1 MGPILALVLFNSVVF
16 VIVINVL
23 LKHFRRRIADLDKK
37 AQAMSALK
45 TLISVI
51 SIMFMFGMQWLFGAF
66 TIADA
71 SKPFQWLFVIFS
83 TLQGVFLFIFF
94 VALNQEAREEWLN
107 IFSFGH
113 RKKPRHT
120 SISQATRPNRNNR
133 STYST
138 SKRDTSYRTF
148 SLSSAGDS
156 AVEMKEYRKKLF
168 MAPPTSV
175 SQETE
180 FVIENDAA
188 DHESHHSSIE
198 EIHKVDLASEENHDQ
213 NVDLASEEIE
223 KVDLA
228 SEGMDDSSNK
238 PSIEVPEHILQRRS
252 TFSSSRPRDQPSM
265 EVPEEVLQRRSSFHQ
280 PSFKESEEILQRR
293 FMFQYSRLCEQ
304 PLMEVPEHILQ
315 RRAVVS
321 PLTTTAKKGASKFEE
336 EDFENTITECS
347 SVCTTDFG
355 DLTDFSLSLASDTE
369 QLL

>member
-1 MGPILALVLFNSVVF
+1 MGPILALVLFNTVVF
-16 VIVINVL
+16 VIFVNVF
-23 LKHFRRRIADLDKK
+23 LKQFRRKITDLDKK
-37 AQAMSALK
+37 AQALSGLK
-45 TLISVI
+45 NFIGVI
-51 SIMFMFGMQWLFGAF
+51 SIMFMFGIQWLLGAF

-83 TLQGVFLFIFF
+83 TLQGLFLFIFF
-94 VALNQEAREEWLN
+94 VALNKEAREEWLN

-133 STYST
+133 SIYST
-138 SKRDTSYRTF
+138 SKPDTSEINYRTF

-156 AVEMKEYRKKLF
+156 AVEMKEYRRKLF

-175 SQETE
+175 SQETK

-188 DHESHHSSIE
+188 DLESHHSSIE
-198 EIHKVDLASEENHDQ
+198 EIHKVDLASE
-213 NVDLASEEIE
+213 
-223 KVDLA
+223 
-228 SEGMDDSSNK
+228 GMDESSNK

-265 EVPEEVLQRRSSFHQ
+265 EVPEEVLQRRSSIHQ
-280 PSFKESEEILQRR
+280 PSFEVSEQVLQRR
-293 FMFQYSRLCEQ
+293 FMFHYSKQ
-304 PLMEVPEHILQ
+304 PVMEVPEHILQ

-321 PLTTTAKKGASKFEE
+321 PQTATAKKGASTDE

-347 SVCTTDFG
+347 SNCTTDFG
-355 DLTDFSLSLASDTE
+355 GLTDFSLSLASDTE